1 MNILRSISIGGVERR
16 LTDSYVDVDIA
27 ETFKSDLV
35 YGGTPD
41 PWSNRMLE
49 NLNYEVLPFVDLE
62 TVEEYRLWLAEC
74 TSVDELQCLL
84 LDLDDNNMNIAGSRG
99 YVYQSSK
106 QAEVCGLLLGLVPYP
121 DELYARINLLT
132 RTLGLRVKFWELV
145 MGEGIYG
152 DAILGLRKV

>member
-16 LTDSYVDVDIA
+16 LTDSSVDVDIA

-41 PWSNRMLE
+41 FYSSRMLE
-49 NLNYEVLPFVDLE
+49 NLNHQVLAPVNLE

-84 LDLDDNNMNIAGSRG
+84 LDLDDNNMNIVGSRG

-106 QAEVCGLLLGLVPYP
+106 QADVCEVLLGLIPYP
-121 DELYARINLLT
+121 DELYARLNLLT
-132 RTLGLRVKFWELV
+132 RTLGLRTKFWELV
-145 MGEGIYG
+145 NG
-152 DAILGLRKV
+152 KS